1 MSADPRP
8 ARPLG
13 WRHLGI
19 AVGALA
25 LAAGLGLR
33 VRSPAVAP
41 AAVDLETPARA
52 ALLRVEQALGAQAR
66 ALEPAA
72 AAAARL
78 PELTAALSMGAD
90 QATVQDLLDNEDW
103 WATYRTEFPLSAVL
117 TEIPLAVVGPG
128 AGHLATSTLVQGG
141 RRRGATTSGLLPGE
155 GRAFVAATAPV
166 SLRAAPRRQPGRAG
180 RDQGGAKDQDGD
192 GGPET
197 TPVVLLGKL
206 VDEKMLQKVAD
217 LTGDLVGL
225 SDGSRLI
232 EAGGHR
238 EPLRVLGGLV
248 GHERGAP
255 LALGAG
261 WIGAATPIDGGGQF
275 IVVASMGAAAT
286 AGPSAA
292 TEPTPTR
299 AALGLW
305 LVVAGGLSLGV
316 GVVGS
321 VSPRRRRRRP
331 GARSEAQTVA
341 SAGAATGSEMAGAP
355 GADAG
360 VAAAEP
366 GEASPRAIT
375 LPMPSSPSATQT
387 ASASEPM
394 PGGPLRMGRY
404 ELIERIGEGGMAE
417 IFFAVA
423 RGAENFVRHFVVK
436 RMHPQLARSREAVNQ
451 FIDEARLQSALVH
464 SNIVPVFD
472 FGKAG
477 GEYFLALEYIH
488 GRDLGQLVQMHVEK
502 LGGPM
507 DVAPAFFVVHEVLE
521 ALAYAHG
528 QTAKDGR
535 PLEIVHRDVSPGNV
549 LVSYQGEIKLTDFG
563 IAKAGRRVSRTEAGM
578 VKGNASFMS
587 PEQAR
592 GETVDHR
599 SDLFCAGLVMFYC
612 LTGQLL
618 YRGETTLNRL
628 LRAAAGPATSQFGQ
642 IDHLPLPAAKVLRRA
657 LAIEPGR
664 RYASATE
671 FARDLAA
678 TMSTRSELARIMDV
692 LFPPGQRRDLR
703 LSQQHL
709 PAPSR

>member
-1 MSADPRP
+1 MSAEPRP
-8 ARPLG
+8 VARPLG

-19 AVGALA
+19 AAGALA

-52 ALLRVEQALGAQAR
+52 SLLRVEQALGAQAR

-78 PELTAALSMGAD
+78 PELTAALNMGAD

-103 WATYRTEFPLSAVL
+103 WAPYRTEFPLSAVL

-128 AGHLATSTLVQGG
+128 AGHLATSNLVQGG

-166 SLRAAPRRQPGRAG
+166 SLKAARQPGRPGGDQAG
-180 RDQGGAKDQDGD
+180 DKAAEPK
-192 GGPET
+192 T
-197 TPVVLLGKL
+197 TPIVLLGRL
-206 VDEKMLQKVAD
+206 VDEKMLQKVAE

-225 SDGSRLI
+225 TDGSRLI
-232 EAGGHR
+232 EAGGQR
-238 EPLRVLGGLV
+238 EPIRILGGLV

-255 LALGAG
+255 LTLGAG
-261 WIGAATPIDGGGQF
+261 WIGAATPIDGGGLF

-286 AGPSAA
+286 AGPPAA
-292 TEPTPTR
+292 TEATPTR

-305 LVVAGGLSLGV
+305 LAVAGGLSLGV

-321 VSPRRRRRRP
+321 AAPRRRRRP

-341 SAGAATGSEMAGAP
+341 STAAASTGDAAAGIP
-355 GADAG
+355 GADGGA
-360 VAAAEP
+360 AAAEP
-366 GEASPRAIT
+366 AEASPRAIT
-375 LPMPSSPSATQT
+375 LPMPSSPGAAAGGT
-387 ASASEPM
+387 EPM
-394 PGGPLRMGRY
+394 PGKPLRMGRY

-502 LGGPM
+502 LGRPM

-599 SDLFCAGLVMFYC
+599 SDIFCAGLVMFYC

-671 FARDLAA
+671 FARELAA
-678 TMSTRSELARIMDV
+678 SMSTRSELARIMDA

-703 LSQQHL
+703 
-709 PAPSR
+709 

>member
-1 MSADPRP
+1 MSAEPRP
-8 ARPLG
+8 VRPLG

-19 AVGALA
+19 AAGALA
-25 LAAGLGLR
+25 LAAGVGLR
-33 VRSPAVAP
+33 VRSPTPVVP
-41 AAVDLETPARA
+41 AAVDLGTPARA
-52 ALLRVEQALGAQAR
+52 ALLRVEQAFGAQAR

-78 PELTAALSMGAD
+78 PELTAALTMGAD

-103 WATYRTEFPLSAVL
+103 WAPYRTEFPLSAVV

-128 AGHLATSTLVQGG
+128 AGHLATSTLVQAG

-166 SLRAAPRRQPGRAG
+166 SLKTARRPGGDQADDQAGEKAAGPR
-180 RDQGGAKDQDGD
+180 
-192 GGPET
+192 T
-197 TPVVLLGKL
+197 TPIVLLGKL
-206 VDEKMLQKVAD
+206 VDEKMLQKVAE

-225 SDGSRLI
+225 TDGSRLI
-232 EAGGHR
+232 EAGGQR
-238 EPLRVLGGLV
+238 EPIRVLGGLV

-255 LALGAG
+255 LSLGAG
-261 WIGAATPIDGGGQF
+261 WIGAATPIDGGGLF
-275 IVVASMGAAAT
+275 IVVASMDSAAS
-286 AGPSAA
+286 AGPPVA
-292 TEPTPTR
+292 TEATPTR

-305 LVVAGGLSLGV
+305 LAVAGGLSLGV
-316 GVVGS
+316 GVVGTAA
-321 VSPRRRRRRP
+321 PRRRRRT

-341 SAGAATGSEMAGAP
+341 STAVAATGDAAAGIP
-355 GADAG
+355 GADG
-360 VAAAEP
+360 GSAAAEP
-366 GEASPRAIT
+366 AGASPRAIT
-375 LPMPSSPSATQT
+375 LPMPSSPGAT
-387 ASASEPM
+387 AGPAEPM
-394 PGGPLRMGRY
+394 PGKPLRMGRY

-451 FIDEARLQSALVH
+451 FIDEARLQSGLVH

-502 LGGPM
+502 LGRPM

-549 LVSYQGEIKLTDFG
+549 LVSYEGEIKLTDFG

-599 SDLFCAGLVMFYC
+599 SDIFCAGLVMFYC

-671 FARDLAA
+671 FARELAA
-678 TMSTRSELARIMDV
+678 SMSTRSELARVMDT

-703 LSQQHL
+703 
-709 PAPSR
+709 